1 MRVAPIIPVPLHNLF
16 IFSRS
21 RRSLTHVV
29 KERRFRDTDE
39 ELEALPALEE
49 EYFLPEN
56 EQLM

>member
-1 MRVAPIIPVPLHNLF
+1 
-16 IFSRS
+16 
-21 RRSLTHVV
+21 VV